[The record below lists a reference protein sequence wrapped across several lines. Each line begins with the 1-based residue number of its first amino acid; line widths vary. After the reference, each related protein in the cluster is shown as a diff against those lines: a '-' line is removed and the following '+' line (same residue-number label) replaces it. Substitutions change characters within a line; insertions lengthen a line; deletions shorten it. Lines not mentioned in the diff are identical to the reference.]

1 MTNQNEFEAI
11 RLGAMDT
18 KNFLINNLMPLK
30 IDSTI
35 TRDSL
40 KTPKSST
47 NNPLHSKKPH
57 EIPEADGKETR
68 LSNQLKDQMTASYNR
83 IGYIVN
89 NNQLGTLSKKHVPEE
104 SPESPMIITHKKG
117 RMQQ

>member
-11 RLGAMDT
+11 RLGAMDS
-18 KNFLINNLMPLK
+18 KNYLLNNLMPLK

-35 TRDSL
+35 TRDGL

-47 NNPLHSKKPH
+47 TNPLYSKKPQ
-57 EIPEADGKETR
+57 EILEADGKETR
-68 LSNQLKDQMTASYNR
+68 LSNQLKDQMTASYNK

-89 NNQLGTLSKKHVPEE
+89 NN
-104 SPESPMIITHKKG
+104 
-117 RMQQ
+117 